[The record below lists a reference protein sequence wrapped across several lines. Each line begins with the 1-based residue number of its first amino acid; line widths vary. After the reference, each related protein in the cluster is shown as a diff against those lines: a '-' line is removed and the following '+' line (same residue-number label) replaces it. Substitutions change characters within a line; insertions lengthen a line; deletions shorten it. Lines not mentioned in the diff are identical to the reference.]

1 MSSSPSLPDTPPD
14 SPPPSSSSS
23 DSRPSDQDFAQVLL
37 QRVRNRLIEYLE
49 VAASFEAQQAFLAQS
64 PDLDVPNEIIQQ
76 WSDWVS
82 PDWRSELITPV
93 FSENEMVAIQ
103 QFQTI
108 WQAIAEDLV
117 QPLPALSILQQSP
130 LWEKLRFCAAQTLRI
145 FMTRG
150 RLSEELLDQR

>member
-1 MSSSPSLPDTPPD
+1 MSSTSSLPD
-14 SPPPSSSSS
+14 SPPESSSASFATS
-23 DSRPSDQDFAQVLL
+23 DRRPSDQDFARVLL

-82 PDWRSELITPV
+82 PNWRFELIMPV
-93 FSENEMVAIQ
+93 FSEDELLAIQ

-108 WQAIAEDLV
+108 WQALAEDLV
-117 QPLPALSILQQSP
+117 QPLPTLSILQQSP
-130 LWEKLRFCAAQTLRI
+130 LWEKLRLCAEHTLHI
-145 FMTRG
+145 FMIRG
-150 RLSEELLDQR
+150 RLSEEQIDQR